1 VNRET
6 LLFMLGGHPKNAG
19 ELMDYAQA
27 NRWTANGT
35 QKPLEQIIGEFKQ
48 QTAFDFYRNHLEEY
62 NEEFRL
68 QMNDM
73 RTGNLFFDIM
83 MKEVWSKAQNDTA
96 GQRDYFER
104 NKKKYIWKNS
114 ADAVVFYCAD
124 ENTAQQLRMAVS
136 GNPSGWKNMLQQYG
150 DRTLYDSSRIESS
163 KIPGIKKLTPK
174 AGLITPVEKNKD
186 DNSASFAYIIKIYPQ
201 PAAKIFNDA
210 KNDIIT
216 DYQTELD
223 RRWIAALRKKYPLKV
238 DEAVLRFML
247 K

>member
-1 VNRET
+1 
-6 LLFMLGGHPKNAG
+6 
-19 ELMDYAQA
+19 
-27 NRWTANGT
+27 
-35 QKPLEQIIGEFKQ
+35 
-48 QTAFDFYRNHLEEY
+48 
-62 NEEFRL
+62 
-68 QMNDM
+68 
-73 RTGNLFFDIM
+73 
-83 MKEVWSKAQNDTA
+83 
-96 GQRDYFER
+96 
-104 NKKKYIWKNS
+104 
-114 ADAVVFYCAD
+114 
-124 ENTAQQLRMAVS
+124 
-136 GNPSGWKNMLQQYG
+136 MLQQYG